1 MGFSP
6 KGITSLSELGID
18 VSKDWGTYLI
28 KNIGDAV
35 DAQDA
40 VAYHQLGDCFED
52 FQAWFTGEL
61 ERVMHD
67 ALDLIE
73 AMIDYKMGG
82 LLVWVMFW
90 LTIPAPEISQ
100 VTEQHSSP
108 PGRTAT
114 PSLAIP
120 EPAVSVVAEI
130 V

>member
-6 KGITSLSELGID
+6 KGITNLSELGID

-52 FQAWFTGEL
+52 FQSWFTAEL

-67 ALDLIE
+67 ELDLIE
-73 AMIDYKMGG
+73 RIIDYKMGG
-82 LLVWVMFW
+82 LLVWVMLW
-90 LTIPAPEISQ
+90 LTIPAPAISQ

-114 PSLAIP
+114 PSPTIP
-120 EPAVSVVAEI
+120 VPDVSVVAA
-130 V
+130 VV